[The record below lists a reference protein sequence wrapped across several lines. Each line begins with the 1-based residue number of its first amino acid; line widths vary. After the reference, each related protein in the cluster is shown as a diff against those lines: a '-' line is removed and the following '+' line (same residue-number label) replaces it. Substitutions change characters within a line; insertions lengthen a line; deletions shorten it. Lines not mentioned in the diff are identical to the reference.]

1 MSFSFNIAQNTNN
14 NTVHFSGRIITE
26 TDFEALAKALSSSEN
41 ELQNNWIFD
50 LSELTHINSSGI
62 NFIIRSLTKNRIKNG
77 EVIVCGVTG
86 NVKSLFEIAKLDGI
100 FTIYKSYEEALNH
113 FNTNK

>member
-1 MSFSFNIAQNTNN
+1 MSFSFNITQNTTN

-26 TDFEALAKALSSSEN
+26 TDFEVLAQKLASIEN
-41 ELQNNWIFD
+41 EQQNNWIFD

-100 FTIYKSYEEALNH
+100 FTIYASYQEALNH

>member
-1 MSFSFNIAQNTNN
+1 MSFSFNIAQNTTNN
-14 NTVHFSGRIITE
+14 AVLFSGRIITE
-26 TDFEALAKALSSSEN
+26 TDFEVLAQKLTSTEN
-41 ELQNNWIFD
+41 EEQNNWIFD

-100 FTIYKSYEEALNH
+100 FTIYASYEEALNH